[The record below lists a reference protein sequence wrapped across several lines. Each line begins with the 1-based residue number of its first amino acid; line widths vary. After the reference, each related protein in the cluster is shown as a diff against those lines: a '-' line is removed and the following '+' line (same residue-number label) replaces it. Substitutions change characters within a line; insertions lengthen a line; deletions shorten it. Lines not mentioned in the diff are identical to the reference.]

1 MAGEAGTGRDAVTG
15 GAARWAAAAGLRG
28 SALGFLAFAAIS
40 LVVLAPALAG
50 LPVSDDLVYIVYNP
64 YIAAL
69 TAENLLAIL
78 DPWGGPTLYTVN
90 YAPVHMLL
98 HALEFQLFGGNVV
111 GYHVVNALVHAL
123 NATLLVALLRS
134 SRVAAPAAWVG
145 GLLFTVHPANVE
157 AVAWMFQLKTS
168 AALALSLA
176 ALLAQRRRPALA
188 TFFFALALLTKA
200 TAAFALP
207 MAAAFVWARR
217 GSEGGSRRD
226 GLWLAAWAAVLAL
239 YAVPELTAF
248 GYAAAVEVPAFEDR
262 WVQLRTM
269 AAIGMRYL
277 VMPVTAHGVSAFQE
291 PSPALSPLDPW
302 WLAALPAGALLAV
315 RTGVTWVRRREE
327 AAWWLGSAAAFAF
340 VCQIFPFVY
349 PVADR
354 YLYFILPGLIGGGI
368 LWGQELAAG
377 GWRRRRAAA
386 RRPGDPW
393 QGLAG
398 PAVLAGVLVALAFAV
413 RAHERAR
420 LWVGDERLL
429 IADAARHYPDG
440 GNAHFLAALR
450 AIERGDEEAA
460 VAALRAAVDRGYD
473 HSRAFDADPLLD
485 PIRDAPGFELLMREV
500 AARHIEYG
508 RERGSS
514 SQIWLRSMALAH
526 QSRGEYAE
534 AASLL
539 ERAIRTEGPLEQSL
553 LISEFWAA
561 HQKSLRQRRQ
571 EGEAVPTHDP
581 SKR

>member
-1 MAGEAGTGRDAVTG
+1 MAGEAGTGRGAVTG
-15 GAARWAAAAGLRG
+15 GAARWAAAARVRG
-28 SALGFLAFAAIS
+28 SALRFLAFAAIS
-40 LVVLAPALAG
+40 LVVLAPALVG

-69 TAENLLAIL
+69 TAENVLAIL

-134 SRVAAPAAWVG
+134 SRVAAPVAWVG
-145 GLLFTVHPANVE
+145 GLLFAVHPANVE

-188 TFFFALALLTKA
+188 TVFFALALLTKA

-217 GSEGGSRRD
+217 GGEGGSRRD

-262 WVQLRTM
+262 WVQVRTM

-277 VMPVTAHGVSAFQE
+277 VMAVTAHGVSAFQE

-302 WLAALPAGALLAV
+302 WLAALPAGALLAA
-315 RTGVTWVRRREE
+315 RTGVTLVQRREE

-354 YLYFILPGLIGGGI
+354 YLYFILPGLIGGAI
-368 LWGQELAAG
+368 LWSEDLGAAWSRRLTASGRSPRGPKVLARSALLAAG
-377 GWRRRRAAA
+377 AI
-386 RRPGDPW
+386 
-393 QGLAG
+393 
-398 PAVLAGVLVALAFAV
+398 AVVFAV

-429 IADAARHYPDG
+429 IADAAKHYPDG

-450 AIERGDEEAA
+450 AIERGDEAAA

-473 HSRAFDADPLLD
+473 HSRALDADPLLD

-526 QSRGEYAE
+526 RSRGEYAE

-553 LISEFWAA
+553 LISEFLAA
-561 HQKSLRQRRQ
+561 HQQALRQRRE
-571 EGEAVPTHDP
+571 EGEAAPTRDP
-581 SKR
+581 STR

>member
-1 MAGEAGTGRDAVTG
+1 M
-15 GAARWAAAAGLRG
+15 
-28 SALGFLAFAAIS
+28 
-40 LVVLAPALAG
+40 
-50 LPVSDDLVYIVYNP
+50 
-64 YIAAL
+64 
-69 TAENLLAIL
+69 
-78 DPWGGPTLYTVN
+78 
-90 YAPVHMLL
+90 
-98 HALEFQLFGGNVV
+98 
-111 GYHVVNALVHAL
+111 
-123 NATLLVALLRS
+123 
-134 SRVAAPAAWVG
+134 
-145 GLLFTVHPANVE
+145 E
-157 AVAWMFQLKTS
+157 AVAWITQLKTS

-188 TFFFALALLTKA
+188 TVFFALALLTKA

-217 GSEGGSRRD
+217 GGEGGSRRD
-226 GLWLAAWAAVLAL
+226 ALWLAAWAAVLAL

-262 WVQLRTM
+262 WVQVRTM

-277 VMPVTAHGVSAFQE
+277 VMAVTAHGVSAFQE

-302 WLAALPAGALLAV
+302 WLAALPAGALLAA
-315 RTGVTWVRRREE
+315 RTGVTLVRRREE

-354 YLYFILPGLIGGGI
+354 YLYSILPGLIGGAI
-368 LWGQELAAG
+368 LWSEDLGAAWSRRLTATGRSPRGPKVLARSALLAAG
-377 GWRRRRAAA
+377 
-386 RRPGDPW
+386 
-393 QGLAG
+393 
-398 PAVLAGVLVALAFAV
+398 ALAVVFAV

-420 LWVGDERLL
+420 LWLGDERLL
-429 IADAARHYPDG
+429 IADAAKHYPDG

-450 AIERGDEEAA
+450 AIERGDEQAA

-485 PIRDAPGFELLMREV
+485 PLRDAPGFEPLMREV

-508 RERGSS
+508 RDRGSS

-526 QSRGEYAE
+526 RSRGEYAE
-534 AASLL
+534 AESLL

-553 LISEFWAA
+553 LIAEFLAA
-561 HQKSLRQRRQ
+561 HQQALRQRRQ
-571 EGEAVPTHDP
+571 EGEAAPTRDP
-581 SKR
+581 STR